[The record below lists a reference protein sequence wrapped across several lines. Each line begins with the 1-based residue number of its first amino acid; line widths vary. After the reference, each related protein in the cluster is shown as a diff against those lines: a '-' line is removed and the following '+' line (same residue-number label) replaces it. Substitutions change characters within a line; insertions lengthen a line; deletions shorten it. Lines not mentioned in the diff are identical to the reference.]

1 MQAEKFGCQFKC
13 FQGSEM
19 EHRALHAAVLTEGL
33 QTARVH
39 PLQAPTSDTG
49 TATRCIC
56 KQTLVFL
63 LPTQFSVALLQTG
76 FGIGALQWE

>member
-1 MQAEKFGCQFKC
+1 
-13 FQGSEM
+13 M

-56 KQTLVFL
+56 KQTLMFL
-63 LPTQFSVALLQTG
+63 LHMQFSVALLQIG

>member
-13 FQGSEM
+13 FQGLEM

-56 KQTLVFL
+56 KQTLMFL
-63 LPTQFSVALLQTG
+63 LHMQFSVALLQIG